1 MVPPTH
7 RINPAINNKG
17 TKPEDLPSIATSA
30 ANSSG
35 SLETGET
42 SCAFASSLVF
52 GSMMVGIADTSDA
65 DVLPAASA
73 RASRRWEARQ
83 GPSQAAQAFSH
94 AGLWAAINNSSMD
107 PTNEDAVSVITPQCE
122 EQTCCTGALLR
133 RFRSCQIGRASC
145 RERV

>member
-35 SLETGET
+35 SLETGGT

-52 GSMMVGIADTSDA
+52 GSMTVGIADTSDA
-65 DVLPAASA
+65 DMLPAASA
-73 RASRRWEARQ
+73 RASRSGRTRQ

-94 AGLWAAINNSSMD
+94 AGLCSHKQFQYG
-107 PTNEDAVSVITPQCE
+107 PYK
-122 EQTCCTGALLR
+122 R
-133 RFRSCQIGRASC
+133 RRS
-145 RERV
+145 ERHHSAM

>member
-35 SLETGET
+35 SLETGGT

-52 GSMMVGIADTSDA
+52 GSMTVGIADTSDA
-65 DVLPAASA
+65 DVLPAA
-73 RASRRWEARQ
+73 RTR
-83 GPSQAAQAFSH
+83 QAAVGELAK
-94 AGLWAAINNSSMD
+94 GLRKRHRLFPM
-107 PTNEDAVSVITPQCE
+107 PGCGQP
-122 EQTCCTGALLR
+122 
-133 RFRSCQIGRASC
+133 
-145 RERV
+145 